1 MGFLEKYRPQL
12 LSVLRIVIGLQIL
25 QYGMSKI
32 FHIPY
37 VAMFAH
43 IPPLIIVA
51 GMIEL
56 VGGILM
62 IAGLYTRIV
71 AFILSGE
78 MAFAFWLGHVGMS
91 DKLLPILNHGDLA
104 VIFCFVFLYIA
115 AAGPGAWSLD
125 RK

>member
-1 MGFLEKYRPQL
+1 MGLLEKYRPQL
-12 LSVLRIVIGLQIL
+12 LSLLRIVVGLQIL

-37 VAMFAH
+37 VEMFAH
-43 IPPLIIVA
+43 LPPIIIVA
-51 GMIEL
+51 GTIEL

-62 IAGLYTRIV
+62 IAGLFTRIV

-91 DKLLPILNHGDLA
+91 GKFLPILNHGDLA

-115 AAGPGAWSLD
+115 AAGPGPWSFD
-125 RK
+125 QK

>member
-12 LSVLRIVIGLQIL
+12 LSVLRIVIGLMIL

-37 VAMFAH
+37 VEMFAH
-43 IPPLIIVA
+43 LPPLIIAA
-51 GMIEL
+51 GTIEL

-62 IAGLYTRIV
+62 IVGLFTRVV

-78 MAFAFWLGHVGMS
+78 MAFAYWLGHVAPSGQF
-91 DKLLPILNHGDLA
+91 LPILNHGDLA

-115 AAGPGAWSLD
+115 AAGPGSWSLD
-125 RK
+125 QK